1 MRRDAEAHAA
11 DDKAQRELVDL
22 KNRAENI
29 VYQTRKHLTEYGDKV
44 TSDIR
49 GQIESAL
56 SSVESKLK
64 ENNKAAIESSL
75 KELERVSM
83 ELGKAVYEAQTRTGQ
98 TGQTGGAAPGGEPG
112 GAGAKSDD
120 VIDAEYEVK
129 DDHN

>member
-11 DDKAQRELVDL
+11 EDTAQRELVDL

-29 VYQTRKHLTEYGDKV
+29 VYQTRKHLNEYGDKV
-44 TSDIR
+44 ASDVR

-56 SSVESKLK
+56 SSVESRLK
-64 ENNKAAIESSL
+64 EDDKTAIEASL

-83 ELGKAVYEAQTRTGQ
+83 ELGKAVYESQAKAGP
-98 TGQTGGAAPGGEPG
+98 TGGAGPGGSESS
-112 GAGAKSDD
+112 GASSKSDD

-129 DDHN
+129 DDNN